1 MFGEQWV
8 NAFNKDFRRRFASLL
23 GSAFRGFGCRLA
35 QSVLA
40 PQINFGSGAPADTGL
55 DGCEPVLTPD
65 TIDSEYN
72 SYDLRRLES
81 YARNMVDHHV
91 ISDLLPV
98 MARQFFAGR
107 LPIESGIS
115 AVQCAVFIGVG
126 LQQKTIDEVAEELD
140 VPINQLLAL
149 FNKLIRKLS
158 AHLRSLKEA
167 QVGAGIPK
175 VCTTNLSGKLL
186 SCICFQLNV

>member
-1 MFGEQWV
+1 M
-8 NAFNKDFRRRFASLL
+8 
-23 GSAFRGFGCRLA
+23 
-35 QSVLA
+35 
-40 PQINFGSGAPADTGL
+40 I
-55 DGCEPVLTPD
+55 TPD

-72 SYDLRRLES
+72 AYDLRRLES

-91 ISDLLPV
+91 ICDLLPA

-115 AVQCAVFIGVG
+115 TVQCAVFIGVG
-126 LQQKTIDEVAEELD
+126 LQHKTVDEVAEELD

-167 QVGAGIPK
+167 QVGADIPQ
-175 VCTTNLSGKLL
+175 VGSHVFP
-186 SCICFQLNV
+186 SS